1 ISLHVSEP
9 VVLFATLACLLI
21 GLASGEDLEAVAT
34 KSTEKVDAAVA
45 TTKLTPSP
53 SEDSKSKTEKR
64 DSSDQT
70 GGIFIGP
77 TPKDSPFRPLYPSSG
92 YFEAATAETRTP
104 IFGPTT
110 IRYTAAEAAPQTYYD
125 RPDNGHSAL
134 RFVGP
139 KYAQQGAPPSAPSP
153 THRFSFA
160 VPPQVALYQ
169 RPTAI
174 KSSSAPPH
182 PHPLQHTHAPPHP
195 PQIFNYGD
203 VEQAEPATAS
213 GATYERAGPQLSHKQ
228 QQQQQSPKY
237 QQQQRIQYIIAIP
250 LSYMRQMQ
258 QQQQQLFLAPPTATA
273 STTTTTTSSA
283 APPPSPSA
291 PAVRHP
297 AVQLLGPLGRPYYQ
311 SDAASA
317 PAPPAGPPHQQYLQ
331 IPTSILLAAAQQLQQ
346 HHQQQHLQAI
356 YAKPQPPAAA
366 YQPTQLIFQPLASQV
381 QHPQHQQQPQLQLQ
395 RIFLQQPQ
403 TQSPTIYA
411 EQPATSSLYA
421 YPLQQQQQRL
431 KQPQQHKYSSATP
444 TAPTTSTTSSTTAT
458 VAATSAATGV
468 ATATG
473 AATTAEG
480 VASASAT
487 AARHHHLPL
496 VHYNPIYVQ
505 APAAIEQ
512 QKQQQHQFAILPR
525 FGNNNPGREP
535 VAPLHVVA
543 LSPSNPGPPIH
554 HYHHYQAL
562 PLYHHHHPLAHGRNP
577 PAYVSDEE
585 GPSKSTGSSQYLAGP
600 TPAPP
605 AVSAPGPVPMPVSV
619 PLAVHGSGM
628 TAASPA
634 IIPYF
639 SHPGAVHYGTHLY
652 HPGAGTGLTSAGGA
666 GVATASVAA
675 ATQASSN
682 SKQQQQSQ
690 TATSAG
696 HLPGGSNNIVKY
708 P

>member
-1 ISLHVSEP
+1 YIK
-9 VVLFATLACLLI
+9 VLFATLACLLI

-34 KSTEKVDAAVA
+34 KSTEKVDATIA
-45 TTKLTPSP
+45 TTKLTPST
-53 SEDSKSKTEKR
+53 SDDSKSKTEKR

-92 YFEAATAETRTP
+92 YYEAATAETQTP

-110 IRYTAAEAAPQTYYD
+110 IRYTAAEAAP
-125 RPDNGHSAL
+125 
-134 RFVGP
+134 
-139 KYAQQGAPPSAPSP
+139 QGAPPSAPSP

-169 RPTAI
+169 RPVAI
-174 KSSSAPPH
+174 KSSNSPPH
-182 PHPLQHTHAPPHP
+182 PHAHTHAPPHP
-195 PQIFNYGD
+195 PQIFNYGE

-228 QQQQQSPKY
+228 PPQQQSPKY

-250 LSYMRQMQ
+250 LSYMRQLQQQQQ

-273 STTTTTTSSA
+273 SSTTTTTSSA

-291 PAVRHP
+291 PALRHP

-317 PAPPAGPPHQQYLQ
+317 PAPPGGPPHQQYLQ

-356 YAKPQPPAAA
+356 YAKPQPPAAS
-366 YQPTQLIFQPLASQV
+366 YQPTQLIFQPLSSHV
-381 QHPQHQQQPQLQLQ
+381 QHPQQQQQPQLQLQ

-411 EQPATSSLYA
+411 EQPAPNSLYA
-421 YPLQQQQQRL
+421 YPQQQQQRL
-431 KQPQQHKYSSATP
+431 KQPPQLKFLAAAP

-458 VAATSAATGV
+458 AAATSA
-468 ATATG
+468 ATG

-480 VASASAT
+480 AASAT
-487 AARHHHLPL
+487 AARQHHLPL

-525 FGNNNPGREP
+525 FGNNNPGRVGPGEA
-535 VAPLHVVA
+535 VAPLQVVA
-543 LSPSNPGPPIH
+543 LSPGNPSPPIH

-562 PLYHHHHPLAHGRNP
+562 PLYHHHHPLAHSRS
-577 PAYVSDEE
+577 PAYVSGEE
-585 GPSKSTGSSQYLAGP
+585 GPSKAAGSSQYLAGP

-605 AVSAPGPVPMPVSV
+605 GPVPVPVSV

-652 HPGAGTGLTSAGGA
+652 HPGAGTGLTAGGGA
-666 GVATASVAA
+666 GVATASAA

-682 SKQQQQSQ
+682 AKQQQQSPA
-690 TATSAG
+690 ATSGG